1 MSVLIWPPME
11 GQPWPTL
18 GPQVVQRIEDTLV
31 FGPGDL
37 RGEPA
42 RVDDEKRALIYRAY
56 EVYPKDHPQA
66 GRRRF
71 KRVVWSLRKG
81 LAKTELAAWLAA
93 IELDPEG
100 PVRCDGWRKVGRV
113 WEPVGRPV
121 RDPYIPM
128 LAYTEEQTDD
138 LAYAALMVV
147 IGEGSNADAYDIGL
161 QRIMRKNGDGKAV
174 ALAGSPNARDGART
188 TFQHFDEPHRYITE
202 RLRSAHR
209 TMEANL
215 PKRKLADAWSLAT
228 TTSFAPGENSVAET
242 LMDEARAAKAAGDKD
257 SRLFYFHRQAPDD
270 ADLSTRAG
278 LMSAIVEASGPV
290 AAGWSDLEAIADQWS
305 SAASPADRVYLG
317 RVWLNQ
323 IIQGAAKAFDA
334 ERWKEL
340 AVKRD
345 HVVPDKALITLGF
358 DGSRIWDA
366 TALIATEVASGYQWP
381 IGIWQRPLNVE
392 QWEVPA
398 EDVDAAVRAAFARY
412 DVWRMYADPPYWE
425 STISAWAG
433 TYGKERVAEWW
444 TNRPKSM
451 AYALRSYAGAISRGD
466 ISHCPVS
473 ERLCSGFTDHL
484 GNATRKDT
492 GYKDDGGVLWIVEK
506 DRPGS
511 PNKIDAVV
519 AAALS
524 WEARNDAIA
533 AGALNVVP
541 TVKPRFFPIEP
552 VPAWAD

>member
-1 MSVLIWPPME
+1 MTTLLWPPMDPE
-11 GQPWPTL
+11 PWPTL
-18 GPQVVQRIEDTLV
+18 GPQIVARIEATLV

-42 RVDDEKRALIYRAY
+42 KVDEEKAALIYRAY
-56 EVYPKDHPQA
+56 EVYPRGHQFE

-93 IELDPEG
+93 VELDPEG
-100 PVRCDGWRKVGRV
+100 PVRCDGWRKSGKV

-128 LAYTEEQTDD
+128 LAYTEEQTED

-147 IGEGSNADAYDIGL
+147 IGEGPNADAYDIGL
-161 QRIMRKNGDGKAV
+161 QRIMRKGGDGKAV

-188 TFQHFDEPHRYITE
+188 TFQHFDEPHRYTSE

-209 TMEANL
+209 TMEANI

-228 TTSFAPGENSVAET
+228 STSFAPGENSVAEA
-242 LMDEARAAKAAGDKD
+242 LMDEAKAAKAANDKD

-270 ADLSTRAG
+270 ADLSTRKG
-278 LMSAIVEASGPV
+278 LMAAIREASGPV
-290 AAGWSDLEAIADQWS
+290 AAEWSDLEAIADQWA
-305 SAASPADRVYLG
+305 SASSPADRVYLG

-323 IIQGAAKAFDA
+323 LIQGAAKAFDA
-334 ERWKEL
+334 ERWKGI
-340 AVKRD
+340 ARKSATS
-345 HVVPDKALITLGF
+345 VPSGALVTLGF
-358 DGSRIWDA
+358 DGSRLWDA

-381 IGIWQRPLNVE
+381 LGIWQRPVNVE
-392 QWEVPA
+392 RWEVPA
-398 EDVDAAVRAAFARY
+398 GEVEAAVRGAFERF
-412 DVWRMYADPPYWE
+412 DVWRLYADPPYWE
-425 STISAWAG
+425 STIAAWAG
-433 TYGKERVAEWW
+433 QYGKERVIEWW

-451 AYALRSYAGAISRGD
+451 AYALRAYQNAMTQGD
-466 ISHCPVS
+466 LSHCPVTDDLCGLFS
-473 ERLCSGFTDHL
+473 EHI
-484 GNATRKDT
+484 GNATRRET
-492 GYKDDGGVLWIVEK
+492 GYKDDGGNLWIVEK
-506 DRPGS
+506 ERPGS
-511 PNKIDAVV
+511 PHKIDSAV

-533 AGALNVVP
+533 AGALNVEQFTSVYE
-541 TVKPRFFPIEP
+541 TRGVEVFGR
-552 VPAWAD
+552 V